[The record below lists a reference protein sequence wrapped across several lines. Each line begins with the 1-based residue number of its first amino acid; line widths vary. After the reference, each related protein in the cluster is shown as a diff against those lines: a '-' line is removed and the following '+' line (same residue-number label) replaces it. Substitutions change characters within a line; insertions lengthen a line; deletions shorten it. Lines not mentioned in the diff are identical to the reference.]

1 MGLCC
6 GASQARRDRSADY
19 EERRK
24 QELLEALGEGYN
36 GELDFAESETASE
49 LPTPGRES
57 FSGEETPNR
66 SPSHSGTT
74 SRSSRESPQRYD
86 SSYQSYETTESDRTE
101 SIRAAREAEARQGS
115 DGGFT
120 ELREWSR
127 AGRPASPAR
136 AVPPGAVNVS
146 PGAKHSFQGGVS
158 PGRAPFGWVRR
169 RGEQPAGVRPDESLT
184 RLAGEAAS
192 YEAIRASLNVEQAL
206 DRPLA
211 EFLAPVDAVTAF
223 KGKRHNL
230 FSPYQDMPK
239 SLLLPY
245 QNYQAY
251 GVAKR

>member
-1 MGLCC
+1 M
-6 GASQARRDRSADY
+6 
-19 EERRK
+19 
-24 QELLEALGEGYN
+24 
-36 GELDFAESETASE
+36 
-49 LPTPGRES
+49 
-57 FSGEETPNR
+57 
-66 SPSHSGTT
+66 
-74 SRSSRESPQRYD
+74 
-86 SSYQSYETTESDRTE
+86 
-101 SIRAAREAEARQGS
+101 
-115 DGGFT
+115 
-120 ELREWSR
+120 REWSR

-146 PGAKHSFQGGVS
+146 PGAKHSSQGGVS